1 MAIAPGAAPKS
12 RPSPLL
18 GRLRACA
25 TTGVGS
31 VPFEDAP
38 TAIAHVWAAYDL
50 PFCPQLPALEG
61 DMLAEWL
68 GAPAHRCGW
77 SPERDRVRPC
87 AWPELLHAV
96 EALPPPARLVK
107 LQVTGPCTL
116 AWALDRAGHRSEA
129 AALARELGA
138 WLAANAAACV
148 TDLAARDVGTL
159 LVVDEPALEIVSGLA
174 LDPVA
179 AWAPLAAIA
188 DAWGLHVCC
197 RPPWTLLDAAVPDV
211 VFCDVARYPLDRLG
225 ADVLARTIARGGL
238 VGLGVLPLD
247 GGATVAGGLAAA
259 RRALAALEAAGVDGS
274 RLAASTLVT
283 PACGTGLLAP
293 AGERK
298 LAAALQEIAG
308 TLRVAA

>member
-1 MAIAPGAAPKS
+1 LP
-12 RPSPLL
+12 

-96 EALPPPARLVK
+96 EALPPPAGLVK

-148 TDLAARDVGTL
+148 ADLASRGVGTL

-174 LDPVA
+174 LDPLA
-179 AWAPLAAIA
+179 AWAPLAATA

-197 RPPWTLLDAAVPDV
+197 RPPWALLSAAAPDV
-211 VFCDVARYPLDRLG
+211 VFCDVARHPLCRLG
-225 ADVLARTIARGGL
+225 ADVLARTIDRGGL
-238 VGLGVLPLD
+238 AALGVLPLD
-247 GGATVAGGLAAA
+247 GSATVAGGLASA
-259 RRALAALEAAGVDGS
+259 RRAFTALRAAGIDGS
-274 RLAASTLVT
+274 HLGASTLVT
-283 PACGTGLLAP
+283 PACGTGLLTS
-293 AGERK
+293 AGERE

-308 TLRVAA
+308 VLREEA

>member
-1 MAIAPGAAPKS
+1 VAIAPGAAPKS
-12 RPSPLL
+12 RPWPPLA
-18 GRLRACA
+18 RLSACA
-25 TTGVGS
+25 TTGIGS

-61 DMLAEWL
+61 DMLSEWL

-96 EALPPPARLVK
+96 EALPPPAGLVK

-116 AWALDRAGHRSEA
+116 AWALERAGHPGEA
-129 AALARELGA
+129 AGLARELGA

-148 TDLAARDVGTL
+148 ADLAARGAGTL
-159 LVVDEPALEIVSGLA
+159 LVVDEPALEIVSGLG
-174 LDPVA
+174 LDPPDV
-179 AWAPLAAIA
+179 WAPLAAAA

-197 RPPWTLLDAAVPDV
+197 RPPWALVDEAAPDV
-211 VFCDVARYPLDRLG
+211 VFCDVARHPLSHLG
-225 ADVLARTIARGGL
+225 ADVLARTIERGGM

-247 GGATVAGGLAAA
+247 GSATVAGGLGAA
-259 RRALAALEAAGVDGS
+259 RLASAALRAAGIDGPC
-274 RLAASTLVT
+274 LAASTLIT
-283 PACGTGLLAP
+283 PACGTGLLTP
-293 AGERK
+293 DGERR
-298 LAAALQEIAG
+298 LAAAAGEIAG
-308 TLRVAA
+308 ALRAGA